1 MTGFFEPGSARELAR
16 FAELQARLPGL
27 FRAARSDP
35 LAPRTV
41 VIVPG
46 LSLDPE
52 QLARIRGTLHYEERH
67 LSMLCLLRMPGTR
80 LVLLTSRPDR
90 IDIDP

>member
-27 FRAARSDP
+27 FRSARSDP

-67 LSMLCLLRMPGTR
+67 LAKTFGESYREYQRRVPYLLPFKVGR
-80 LVLLTSRPDR
+80 
-90 IDIDP
+90 